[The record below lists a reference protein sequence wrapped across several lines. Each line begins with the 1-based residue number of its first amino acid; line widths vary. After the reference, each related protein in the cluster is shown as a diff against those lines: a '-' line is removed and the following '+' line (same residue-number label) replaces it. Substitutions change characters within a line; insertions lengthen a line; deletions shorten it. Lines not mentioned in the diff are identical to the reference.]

1 MNQQQQQSHDHNHD
15 QIEIQ
20 DSHELSEESKQIV
33 QIFSDMRSKQ
43 LDFLDESGKSL
54 IERTATFL
62 AILFA
67 VTAFS
72 NNFPPAYLKGNLPTK
87 IIVVITLVLY
97 LSAMGAAIL
106 AIQPRLYDVARYNI
120 TRMSE
125 DLQTITRYKM
135 RYLRIAGILF
145 ALGSVALAILIISI
159 IWTA

>member
-1 MNQQQQQSHDHNHD
+1 MRNQQQQQSHLPA

-20 DSHELSEESKQIV
+20 DSQESSEEGKQV
-33 QIFSDMRSKQ
+33 AQIFSEMRSKQ

-72 NNFPPAYLKGNLPTK
+72 NNFPPAYLKGNLPAK
-87 IIVVITLVLY
+87 IMVAVTLIFY
-97 LSAMGAAIL
+97 LGAMAAAIL
-106 AIQPRLYDVARYNI
+106 AIQPRLYDISRYSV

-125 DLQTITRYKM
+125 KLKEIMRYKM
-135 RYLRIAGILF
+135 RRLRVAGILF
-145 ALGSVALAILIISI
+145 ALGSTALAILVISI
-159 IWTA
+159 IWSV